1 MVIQFFKILQL
12 IFHLIE
18 SYSKSQRQHFY
29 LISRKYG
36 KEKVKI
42 YKQMNYTQWQME
54 ILVLAKVLTIK
65 S

>member
-18 SYSKSQRQHFY
+18 SYSELQRQHFY

>member
-18 SYSKSQRQHFY
+18 SYSELQRQHFY

-42 YKQMNYTQWQME
+42 YKQMNYTQWQMK